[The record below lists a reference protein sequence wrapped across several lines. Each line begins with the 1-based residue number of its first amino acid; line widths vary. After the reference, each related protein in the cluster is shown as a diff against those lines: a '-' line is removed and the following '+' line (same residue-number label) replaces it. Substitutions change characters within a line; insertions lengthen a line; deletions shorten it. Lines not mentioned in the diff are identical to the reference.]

1 MTNQEHNPNEA
12 AITEKA
18 GKRAYELLDEYH
30 GCAQCILVALQEAF
44 GLENDMLAKASV
56 LLSGGVGGARVSACG
71 LISGACLALGI
82 KYGRDVSM
90 LKGPADKAI
99 EQELAGLQ
107 TAGRLCKWFEREF
120 GSMNCSELR
129 FSHLGTELNNK
140 VPWQKQMEDDLG
152 MRTYC
157 CEMATETAKRAAAL
171 MINPNLGI
179 LELDQL

>member
-1 MTNQEHNPNEA
+1 MTNQEHNPSNA
-12 AITEKA
+12 AIIEKA

-30 GCAQCILVALQEAF
+30 GCAQCILVALQETF
-44 GLENDMLAKASV
+44 GLEDDILAKASV
-56 LLSGGVGGARVSACG
+56 LLSGGVGGTRVSACG

-99 EQELAGLQ
+99 AQELAGLDP
-107 TAGRLCKWFEREF
+107 AGKLCKWFEREF
-120 GSMNCSELR
+120 GTMNCNELR
-129 FSHLGTELNNK
+129 FSHLGTELNSK

-152 MRTYC
+152 IRAYC
-157 CEMATETAKRAAAL
+157 CELAIETAKRAAAL
-171 MINPNLGI
+171 MINPNMGI